1 MQKTSEFASRIA
13 EKILDQMSDGGYAV
27 QVIGPWCKNHPQE
40 LEEQIQQVLKEKGVQ
55 TVMLCDHLE
64 VYIKA
69 DMDEEEKSKIFEELK
84 TNADSIY
91 KGAVE
96 ELEMERRVNSV
107 IADILIAALLGSVLD
122 DDDED
127 DEEEE

>member
-1 MQKTSEFASRIA
+1 MKEIANRIA
-13 EKILDQMSDGGYAV
+13 EKIVSQMSDGEYAV

-40 LEEQIQQVLKEKGVQ
+40 LEEQIHQVLKEKGVQ

-84 TNADSIY
+84 ANADSIY

-96 ELEMERRVNSV
+96 EFEIQRRVDS
-107 IADILIAALLGSVLD
+107 ALTDILLTALLRAIFD